1 MATNGTTLMH
11 PKHKG
16 PDPEEP
22 GANIPLHSMRVRSKH
37 RICCRD
43 GEKLD
48 YFEGPPKKRLHLE
61 HDLAEEEEEEEE
73 EKEEEEEEEEE
84 EAAKGE
90 RKVAEGGEEE
100 RGRKEGE
107 GEKGKEKAVTT
118 TDPAGAV
125 QWTYGH
131 PPTPEPE
138 ILTRIAEL
146 ANLSSSV
153 HMKSIEN
160 LLGMIQVPTTFVP
173 ACSRDLSL
181 HALIKKCRSN
191 VDSCHYVS
199 FVSMVDNIKLAFHLA
214 K

>member
-1 MATNGTTLMH
+1 
-11 PKHKG
+11 
-16 PDPEEP
+16 
-22 GANIPLHSMRVRSKH
+22 MRVRSKH

-90 RKVAEGGEEE
+90 RKVAEGGEEEREAAEEEGEEEEGGEE